1 MECNGHKSTLKV
13 PDLFF
18 RYIIYCLIEMTG
30 KPRRERELHM
40 FKNMKLKA
48 KLMAMTIGFLVLTGV
63 ALGIVTYLLTHKMAQ
78 DLVNQTLR
86 MKIQGDIRSSRL
98 YVERHLGKIHLADGQ
113 LVDGQS
119 QPIAGRFE
127 LVDALHQ
134 DLGVAATIFV
144 RDGNDFTRVTTN
156 IVKPDGQRAV
166 GTKLGTKSAAYN
178 DVMKKTLYIGQ
189 AVILGKTYLTAYD
202 PVMDE
207 SGELIGILFLG
218 IPRDDINALAD
229 SSMQKIFFYLILAI
243 LVIIGAA
250 ALVSYFFSRNISRL
264 LTRIALNLREDAEQ
278 MASASRQ
285 ISAASQSLAEGTSEQ
300 AAGIEEASSSLEE
313 MSSMTKQNA
322 DNTRH
327 ADALMRD
334 ARQVID
340 QAHEA
345 MGKLKGSMQ
354 EISSAS
360 QETSKIVKTI
370 DEIAFQ
376 TNLLALNAAVEAA
389 RAGEAGAGFAVVAS
403 EVRNLAM
410 RAAEAAKN
418 TSGLLDGI
426 VKKVKDGSDL
436 TSKTNEAFNR
446 VAEST
451 AKVADLM
458 GEISAASDEQALG
471 IEQLNKA
478 VSEMD
483 KVIQQNAAGA
493 EESASASG
501 ELSGQAAT
509 MKSIVTELVALVDG
523 AKAVETCSVLH

>member
-1 MECNGHKSTLKV
+1 
-13 PDLFF
+13 
-18 RYIIYCLIEMTG
+18 
-30 KPRRERELHM
+30 
-40 FKNMKLKA
+40 
-48 KLMAMTIGFLVLTGV
+48 
-63 ALGIVTYLLTHKMAQ
+63 
-78 DLVNQTLR
+78 
-86 MKIQGDIRSSRL
+86 
-98 YVERHLGKIHLADGQ
+98 
-113 LVDGQS
+113 
-119 QPIAGRFE
+119 
-127 LVDALHQ
+127 
-134 DLGVAATIFV
+134 
-144 RDGNDFTRVTTN
+144 
-156 IVKPDGQRAV
+156 
-166 GTKLGTKSAAYN
+166 
-178 DVMKKTLYIGQ
+178 
-189 AVILGKTYLTAYD
+189 
-202 PVMDE
+202 
-207 SGELIGILFLG
+207 
-218 IPRDDINALAD
+218 
-229 SSMQKIFFYLILAI
+229 
-243 LVIIGAA
+243 
-250 ALVSYFFSRNISRL
+250 
-264 LTRIALNLREDAEQ
+264 
-278 MASASRQ
+278 
-285 ISAASQSLAEGTSEQ
+285 
-300 AAGIEEASSSLEE
+300 
-313 MSSMTKQNA
+313 
-322 DNTRH
+322 
-327 ADALMRD
+327 
-334 ARQVID
+334 
-340 QAHEA
+340 
-345 MGKLKGSMQ
+345 MQ